1 MNRRQFII
9 SLAMASMWPGMGT
22 INALAKS
29 PADNDNMSN
38 PARIVDGQ
46 RRYKIPAG
54 VIDDEKDACPIPLD
68 VQAVIR
74 GKSKKATSQSRCLAQ
89 LMHRPVNVQ
98 ANEYQAKMRLFNK
111 PHPKDRY
118 VSPEQRPLFKHC
130 LKRLN
135 RIYRT
140 VGHTNFYL
148 LGLDDTLKLARG
160 YPHIGRFS
168 KKEIEYLE
176 SVFHQDAADYGFYGK
191 KLIAEFSNC
200 PSRSKVTKI
209 PGTGNYLFKGPSV
222 ALYERLR
229 QDIGAKAILTS
240 GVRGVIKQFL
250 LFFRKVD
257 KSQGNLSLASRSIAP
272 PGYSYHGVGDFDVG
286 QVGYGS
292 DNFSVRFIRSKVFE
306 KLLSLDYICLRYTED
321 NPYGVR
327 FEPWHVMTTLSG

>member
-9 SLAMASMWPGMGT
+9 SLTMAGMWPGMRPF
-22 INALAKS
+22 NALAKG
-29 PADNDNMSN
+29 PGDHDNVTKS
-38 PARIVDGQ
+38 ARIVDGQ

-54 VIDDEKDACPIPLD
+54 IIDNEKDACPFPSD
-68 VQAVIR
+68 VQVVIN
-74 GKSKKATSQSRCLAQ
+74 GKKKEAPSQSRCLAQ
-89 LMHRPVNVQ
+89 FMNRPVNVQ

-111 PHPKDRY
+111 PHPEDRY
-118 VSPEQRPLFKHC
+118 VSPKQRPLFKNC

-160 YPHIGRFS
+160 YSHIGRFS

-176 SVFHQDAADYGFYGK
+176 SVFYQDAVDYGFYGK
-191 KLIAEFSNC
+191 RLITELTNT
-200 PSRSKVTKI
+200 PSRSKVKKI
-209 PGTGNYLFKGPSV
+209 PGTGNYLFQGPSV

-229 QDIGAKAILTS
+229 QDIGSKTILTS
-240 GVRGVIKQFL
+240 GVRSVIKQFL

-257 KSQGNLSLASRSIAP
+257 KSRGNLSLASRSIAP
-272 PGYSYHGVGDFDVG
+272 PGYSYHAVGDFDVG
-286 QVGYGS
+286 QVGYGR
-292 DNFSVRFIRSKVFE
+292 DNFSVRFIRSMVFE

-327 FEPWHVMTTLSG
+327 FEPWHVMTMLSG

>member
-9 SLAMASMWPGMGT
+9 SLAMAGIWPGMGT
-22 INALAKS
+22 IDAWAKR
-29 PADNDNMSN
+29 PADNDNVSN
-38 PARIVDGQ
+38 HTRIVDGR
-46 RRYKIPAG
+46 RRYKVPAG
-54 VIDDEKDACPIPLD
+54 VTDNEKDACPLPPD

-74 GKSKKATSQSRCLAQ
+74 DKGKKTAGQSRCLAQ
-89 LMHRPVNVQ
+89 LMRRPVNVQ
-98 ANEYQAKMRLFNK
+98 ADEYQAKMRLFNK
-111 PHPKDRY
+111 PHPDDRY
-118 VSPEQRPLFKHC
+118 VSPKQQPLFKNC

-176 SVFHQDAADYGFYGK
+176 SVFYQDAADYGFYGK
-191 KLIAEFSNC
+191 RLITEFTNC

-222 ALYERLR
+222 ALYQRLR
-229 QDIGAKAILTS
+229 QDIGSKAILTS
-240 GVRGVIKQFL
+240 GVRGLIKQCL

-257 KSQGNLSLASRSIAP
+257 RSRGNLSLASRSIAP
-272 PGYSYHGVGDFDVG
+272 PGYSYHAVGDFDVG
-286 QVGYGS
+286 QVGYGG

-327 FEPWHVMTTLSG
+327 FEPWHVMTTLNG